1 MSQIQPMAEKVYPF
15 SFEDT
20 SIAFSSK
27 SDHDLRQVYRMFRL
41 MNNGGLVKWGTRAAN
56 LALKMHL
63 PVKGIIRNTI
73 YKQFCGGESL
83 ERTIPVLEDLHRYG
97 VNAILDYG
105 VEGKEEEAEF
115 ERTIRQLTATVAFTG
130 QQANTPFISC
140 KVTGLTRFD
149 LLARISAGDTLTAK
163 EEKEKKTLYD
173 RMFILA
179 EKASQAGIG
188 LYIDA
193 EETWIQDAVDDL
205 TFELMRTF
213 NKERAVVY
221 STPQMYRHDRLDFC
235 RKSLEDAKTH
245 HYILGLK
252 PVRGAYMDK
261 ERRRAAE
268 KGYPSPIQPDKA
280 STDRDYNEVITL
292 AVQNLDRIAICAATH
307 NEKSSMLLAT
317 SALDHGVEAGHPH
330 IWFSQLFGMSDHI
343 TFNLAKA
350 GFNTSKY
357 LPYGPVKDVIP
368 YLIRRAQ
375 ENTSVAGSM
384 SRELSL
390 IYTEIKRRGL

>member
-1 MSQIQPMAEKVYPF
+1 MPEVTQNL

-27 SDHDLRQVYRMFRL
+27 DDAALKHAYRLFRL
-41 MNNGGLVKWGTRAAN
+41 MNNGNLVQLGTKAATI
-56 LALKMHL
+56 ALKLHL

-73 YKQFCGGESL
+73 YNQFCGGESL
-83 ERTIPVLEDLHRYG
+83 QKTIPVLEDLHKFH

-115 ERTIRQLTATVAFTG
+115 EKTITQLKETLKFAATQPNA
-130 QQANTPFISC
+130 PYISC
-140 KVTGLTRFD
+140 KVTGLTRFN
-149 LLARISAGDTLTAK
+149 LLEKIGSGVALSANETA
-163 EEKEKKTLYD
+163 EKKLLHD
-173 RMFILA
+173 RMFSLCELA
-179 EKASQAGIG
+179 AQSGIG

-213 NKERAVVY
+213 NTKKAVVY
-221 STPQMYRHDRLDFC
+221 STPQMYRHDRLAFC
-235 RKSLEDAKTH
+235 HKSLEDAKANN
-245 HYILGLK
+245 YILGLK
-252 PVRGAYMDK
+252 PVRGAYMNK
-261 ERRRAAE
+261 ERRRALE
-268 KGYPSPIQPDKA
+268 KGYPSPIQIDKA
-280 STDRDYNEVITL
+280 STDRDYDAVLEL
-292 AVQNLDRIAICAATH
+292 AVNNLDRIAVCAATH
-307 NEKSSMLLAT
+307 NEKSSMFLAESLLKK
-317 SALDHGVEAGHPH
+317 GIEPGHQNVR
-330 IWFSQLFGMSDHI
+330 FSQLFGMSDHI
-343 TFNLAKA
+343 TYNLAKS

-390 IYTEIKRRGL
+390 IYSEIKRRRG